1 MKMKEKRNEYEIE
14 QKKRIFCT
22 PKNTQHTKEKSS
34 QEISTQPIIISIII
48 ICLGLK
54 CLKYLKVYS
63 DKYTRKK
70 VISEYITLRK
80 VCIAIMTYKFLKYLL
95 SCTSNNFAVI
105 AYCFSNKI

>member
-54 CLKYLKVYS
+54 CLKYCRAPRPVPP
-63 DKYTRKK
+63 T
-70 VISEYITLRK
+70 
-80 VCIAIMTYKFLKYLL
+80 
-95 SCTSNNFAVI
+95 
-105 AYCFSNKI
+105 